1 MNFNALPDLNWH
13 LNINLWTVGIFQK
26 YTGLNTPRMRYEIFC
41 TNVFLIQGIRE
52 LFQQLG
58 ISSIGISK
66 ATRKRMEQLPA
77 LLGVVAFV
85 LVVVCKRMQQ
95 FPTMLGATVHR
106 GRDKSHKTSESM
118 CNARTWHQKCWESCA
133 NGSNIIALR
142 FGDHGTEREL
152 GVGSC
157 WLKKFDKVQILRNNS
172 QQQTT
177 TCNRPVCKRAE
188 QQCWELLANNVA
200 SVCKAL

>member
-52 LFQQLG
+52 LSQQLG

-85 LVVVCKRMQQ
+85 LVVVCKQMQQ
-95 FPTMLGATVHR
+95 FPTILGATVHR
-106 GRDKSHKTSESM
+106 KRDKSHKTLESM

-142 FGDHGTEREL
+142 FGDHGTEEML
-152 GVGSC
+152 GVVGSKSLTRFKFCATTRNNKQQHATGRCANGRNNNVGSC
-157 WLKKFDKVQILRNNS
+157 WLTMLR
-172 QQQTT
+172 
-177 TCNRPVCKRAE
+177 RFARGF
-188 QQCWELLANNVA
+188 
-200 SVCKAL
+200 

>member
-1 MNFNALPDLNWH
+1 
-13 LNINLWTVGIFQK
+13 
-26 YTGLNTPRMRYEIFC
+26 MRYEIFC

-106 GRDKSHKTSESM
+106 GRDKSHKTLESM

-133 NGSNIIALR
+133 NGSNIIVLR
-142 FGDHGTEREL
+142 FGDHGTEEML
-152 GVGSC
+152 GVVGSKS
-157 WLKKFDKVQILRNNS
+157 LTRFKFYATTRNNK
-172 QQQTT
+172 QQHATG
-177 TCNRPVCKRAE
+177 R
-188 QQCWELLANNVA
+188 
-200 SVCKAL
+200 

>member
-52 LFQQLG
+52 LSQQLG

-77 LLGVVAFV
+77 LLWVVAFV

-106 GRDKSHKTSESM
+106 GRDKSHKTLESM
-118 CNARTWHQKCWESCA
+118 GNARTWHQQCWESCA
-133 NGSNIIALR
+133 NGSNIR
-142 FGDHGTEREL
+142 RSRNRGN
-152 GVGSC
+152 VGSC
-157 WLKKFDKVQILRNNS
+157 WLKKFDKVQILRSNS

-177 TCNRPVCKRAE
+177 TCNRPVSKRAE

-200 SVCKAL
+200 SVCTGL